1 MAEIIINL
9 RTRRKERDRALARA
23 EGDAR
28 AAKFGQTKAE
38 RAKARMEA
46 RLQDAKLDNARLDPA
61 SSGGSDVA

>member
-9 RTRRKERDRALARA
+9 RTRRKERARAKARA

-28 AAKFGQTKAE
+28 AAQFGQSIAE

-46 RLQDAKLDNARLDPA
+46 RLQDAKLDNARIDSA